1 MRVFTENI
9 AEDKNNSE
17 PVMKRLR
24 SAYGALELDDL
35 SKWFA
40 GLQAESWSARY
51 QFGVQEHDQEDQD
64 RDSTVYHGISPDWNK
79 YIDPCLRGMRALVPD
94 RHNLPGLI

>member
-1 MRVFTENI
+1 MFTENI

-40 GLQAESWSARY
+40 GLQAES
-51 QFGVQEHDQEDQD
+51 
-64 RDSTVYHGISPDWNK
+64 
-79 YIDPCLRGMRALVPD
+79 
-94 RHNLPGLI
+94 